1 MKKSLLA
8 LAALSVVAGSA
19 AAQSSV
25 TMYGIADVGFVHES
39 GNPAGAINKLTSGVS
54 AGSRLGF
61 RGVED
66 LGSGLAA
73 LFVLETG
80 INLDTGGSAQLA
92 SAANPGGTVF
102 GRQTFVGLKSGMGTV
117 TMGRQYNPYFK
128 TVNAVDPFGTGQEGN
143 SGNIMSFTGS
153 NGRSANSVQYVSPT
167 YAGFNG
173 EILYGFGE
181 VAGNSTRSSVVNA
194 AIGYVNGP
202 LLARVAYQRKY
213 RGTTAI
219 DDSANQSIFAAT
231 YDFGVAKLHAAYAR
245 ARSPSI
251 RTFSPGNEIVGFNA
265 AAGTP
270 FRAATSIPA
279 ATTPADFRDLLIGTT
294 IPVGAGNIL
303 ASYIRR
309 QDRTDAHQNA
319 NQFAIGYEYSLSKRT
334 TLYTAYSRINNDNG
348 AGYTVGNSGD
358 ITAGSGD
365 HGTSVGVRH
374 TF

>member
-25 TMYGIADVGFVHES
+25 TMYGIADVGIVHES
-39 GNPAGAINKLTSGVS
+39 GNPAGAVNKLTSGIS

-80 INLDTGGSAQLA
+80 INFDTGGSAQSA
-92 SAANPGGTVF
+92 SIANPGGAVF
-102 GRQTFVGLKSGMGTV
+102 GRQTFVGLKSNAGTL

-128 TVNAVDPFGTGQEGN
+128 TVNAIDPFGTGQEGN
-143 SGNIMSFTGS
+143 SGNIMSFTGL
-153 NGRSANSVQYVSPT
+153 NGRSNNSIQYVSPV
-167 YAGFNG
+167 AGGFSG
-173 EILYGFGE
+173 ELLYQFGE
-181 VAGNSTRSSVVNA
+181 SNVDTHTAR
-194 AIGYVNGP
+194 AINGALSYVNGP
-202 LLARVAYQRKY
+202 VLLRVAHQRQNNPNNMLDVA
-213 RGTTAI
+213 RNTIVGF
-219 DDSANQSIFAAT
+219 N
-231 YDFGVAKLHAAYAR
+231 YDFGVVKLQSAYAV
-245 ARSPSI
+245 ARGPRSI
-251 RTFSPGNEIVGFNA
+251 ANASESVGFNA
-265 AAGTP
+265 AAG
-270 FRAATSIPA
+270 IPYRPVPVGPLVLA
-279 ATTPADFRDLLIGTT
+279 STDADVRDYLLGAT
-294 IPVGAGNIL
+294 IPVGAGRIM

-319 NQFAIGYEYSLSKRT
+319 NQFAIGYEYSMSKRT

-365 HGTSVGVRH
+365 HGTSFGVRH